1 VCVYVCVYVCVC
13 IHFKFIICFSFYS
26 TFCPNTTDDKER
38 DEILHQKISIF
49 RWIRETHLDI
59 PETEHNE
66 SFLSFAE
73 SGTLQF
79 FCSYIKCHTD
89 FCFFSNRN
97 TQNQQL

>member
-1 VCVYVCVYVCVC
+1 MCEYTLLFARSCGTATNSGIYN
-13 IHFKFIICFSFYS
+13 S

-49 RWIRETHLDI
+49 RWIREKHLDI

-73 SGTLQF
+73 SGTFYSINEMLCDINP
-79 FCSYIKCHTD
+79 FC
-89 FCFFSNRN
+89 
-97 TQNQQL
+97 